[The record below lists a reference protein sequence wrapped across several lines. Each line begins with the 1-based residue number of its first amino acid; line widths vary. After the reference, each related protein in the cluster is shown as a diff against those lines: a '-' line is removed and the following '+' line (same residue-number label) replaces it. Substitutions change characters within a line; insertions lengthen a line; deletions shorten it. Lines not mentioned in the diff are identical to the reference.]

1 MCTGATGHVEV
12 YDFTF
17 EGGEKAY
24 EDLVK
29 HFFMFHDPTTLNRQ
43 GNDRGTQYASAI
55 FTYDEKQVRR
65 PQHTLENQLLY
76 VIPSLLFGLLL
87 QKEIATKVKA
97 ELQALVKKGKI
108 PGYQSVDVVT
118 YITDATVFYPAHDE
132 HQEYLEK
139 NPLGYCNHG
148 YR

>member
-55 FTYDEKQVRR
+55 FTYDEKQVPTTSAHARK
-65 PQHTLENQLLY
+65 PDLACDS
-76 VIPSLLFGLLL
+76 IS
-87 QKEIATKVKA
+87 
-97 ELQALVKKGKI
+97 
-108 PGYQSVDVVT
+108 SVWS
-118 YITDATVFYPAHDE
+118 VFIERNRDE
-132 HQEYLEK
+132 GEGGAAGVGEERQDPRLPK
-139 NPLGYCNHG
+139 
-148 YR
+148 R

>member
-1 MCTGATGHVEV
+1 MEV

-65 PQHTLENQLLY
+65 LHQHSRNQILF
-76 VIPSLLFGLLL
+76 VIQSLLFGMLL
-87 QKEIATKVKA
+87 QKEIASKVKA
-97 ELQALVKKGKI
+97 ELQELVKKGKI
-108 PGYQSVDVVT
+108 PGYQGADVVT

>member
-1 MCTGATGHVEV
+1 MEV

-17 EGGEKAY
+17 EGDEKAY

-55 FTYDEKQVRR
+55 FAYDEKQVRR
-65 PQHTLENQLLY
+65 LHQHSRNQILF
-76 VIPSLLFGLLL
+76 VIQSLLFGMLL
-87 QKEIATKVKA
+87 QKEIASKVKA
-97 ELQALVKKGKI
+97 ELQELVKKGKI
-108 PGYQSVDVVT
+108 PGYQGADVVT